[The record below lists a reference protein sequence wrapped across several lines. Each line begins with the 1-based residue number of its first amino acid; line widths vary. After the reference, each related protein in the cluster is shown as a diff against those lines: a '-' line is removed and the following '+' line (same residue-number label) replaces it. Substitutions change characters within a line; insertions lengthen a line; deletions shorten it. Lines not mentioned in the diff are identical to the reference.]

1 MSYFDISGAVFNNQL
16 RELETSDPAHADV
29 FNAVFRQLI
38 NNDVALME
46 AASMFAGEKNKQA
59 EFILNLKRTGKKYG
73 VHHSAF
79 DVSPLSAGTR
89 TLDAVGMV
97 AQPSTNTVRGRN
109 DFEGESVFYGLEVNG
124 HVDDAGEFIVE
135 YIKGIDNE
143 FSRTERDTWMLYLTQ
158 WINITID
165 ANGESLVISDEH
177 HAGFF
182 PEGAA
187 IRTDQTVRPF
197 VAQAKYM
204 AGNGSDGK
212 AASISGVNAAHDQ
225 SHNGM
230 ITRFKAKGTQY
241 CGTTAQDKNHMDNL
255 FEVAF
260 ATRNSQ
266 SIMSGCTSYYNRFY
280 ATVVENDVER
290 IIISKSDANYLV
302 VGSTVSIGNAT
313 ALSGNNPT
321 DDRSNAG
328 LHAKANRVIIT
339 KIEDYDSNNSA
350 VYVDN
355 GGTKFSTGSTMVG
368 STEVKTTI
376 VTMPWHTGACDNVL
390 GSCGS
395 PNSNTSGKDPYILFG
410 VEMFLGFYEVISN
423 VILKISNHV
432 MTACICY
439 DCTKLATSV
448 TSDYVECGYSIAD
461 TQASWKYI
469 SELGYDP
476 ENPSVRHGTKVAA
489 SSSTGYA
496 DGQYTDKLDQTSDG
510 LREWLSGGSWVTGL
524 TRAGGLRTWTTG
536 SVAAGGA
543 MPRVF
548 LLLDAVRKQQRR
560 G

>member
-1 MSYFDISGAVFNNQL
+1 MSIDLERFPWSDSANRMLTYVTKGWYDKSYVGKWIYEVMGRELDLATVHIEELPYQMFIDTATWGLKYHEIKYGLPVREDLSYEERRRLL
-16 RELETSDPAHADV
+16 REKKNTKAPMTPWRMEQILKGVTDYDV
-29 FNAVFRQLI
+29 QVHDCNEPGYYFSHPNIFSVQL
-38 NNDVALME
+38 
-46 AASMFAGEKNKQA
+46 
-59 EFILNLKRTGKKYG
+59 
-73 VHHSAF
+73 
-79 DVSPLSAGTR
+79 
-89 TLDAVGMV
+89 
-97 AQPSTNTVRGRN
+97 
-109 DFEGESVFYGLEVNG
+109 EGETEVELG
-124 HVDDAGEFIVE
+124 EVKSKVD
-135 YIKGIDNE
+135 K
-143 FSRTERDTWMLYLTQ
+143 L
-158 WINITID
+158 
-165 ANGESLVISDEH
+165 
-177 HAGFF
+177 
-182 PEGAA
+182 
-187 IRTDQTVRPF
+187 
-197 VAQAKYM
+197 K
-204 AGNGSDGK
+204 
-212 AASISGVNAAHDQ
+212 Q
-225 SHNGM
+225 SHTVYLLSVILMLIECTESFEQRVTYHSDFSWWKYSLDGSFALDGSINL
-230 ITRFKAKGTQY
+230 
-241 CGTTAQDKNHMDNL
+241 NHWHPTEFRPVYPFDTVLTENFIADRIFHRMDNL

-266 SIMSGCTSYYNRFY
+266 SIMSGCTGYYNRFY
-280 ATVVENDVER
+280 ATVVENNVER

-313 ALSGNNPT
+313 ALSGSNPT
-321 DDRSNAG
+321 DDRANAG

-510 LREWLSGGSWVTGL
+510 LREWLSGGHLVDGSLAGRWSAFLNNGLGGSWWL
-524 TRAGGLRTWTTG
+524 F
-536 SVAAGGA
+536 AARLSASGRCA
-543 MPRVF
+543 K
-548 LLLDAVRKQQRR
+548 AAA
-560 G
+560 

>member
-266 SIMSGCTSYYNRFY
+266 SIMGLVFHGQNLIKRCYSGKTVTIRNVSTRIRASIFLKARRKIHRFAKKIKNKKIIGSKFAMSTIAYNGWFVTTDSFLVRV
-280 ATVVENDVER
+280 AECWDQLISMAKN
-290 IIISKSDANYLV
+290 IISRYAKQKSYAMEKYYKKWRKLNY
-302 VGSTVSIGNAT
+302 A
-313 ALSGNNPT
+313 
-321 DDRSNAG
+321 
-328 LHAKANRVIIT
+328 
-339 KIEDYDSNNSA
+339 
-350 VYVDN
+350 
-355 GGTKFSTGSTMVG
+355 
-368 STEVKTTI
+368 
-376 VTMPWHTGACDNVL
+376 
-390 GSCGS
+390 
-395 PNSNTSGKDPYILFG
+395 
-410 VEMFLGFYEVISN
+410 
-423 VILKISNHV
+423 
-432 MTACICY
+432 
-439 DCTKLATSV
+439 
-448 TSDYVECGYSIAD
+448 
-461 TQASWKYI
+461 
-469 SELGYDP
+469 
-476 ENPSVRHGTKVAA
+476 
-489 SSSTGYA
+489 
-496 DGQYTDKLDQTSDG
+496 
-510 LREWLSGGSWVTGL
+510 
-524 TRAGGLRTWTTG
+524 
-536 SVAAGGA
+536 
-543 MPRVF
+543 
-548 LLLDAVRKQQRR
+548 
-560 G
+560 